1 MGWFDDAHTLALIH
15 GAILFFGLVLY
26 AILGGADFGGGIW
39 DLLARGPRADQQR
52 TAVSVAIGPIW
63 EANHVWLIFVIV
75 LTFTIF
81 PPVFAA
87 LSEALYWPLLLAL
100 VGIVLRGAS
109 FVFRQ
114 GSVPATRSW
123 RLWRLVFAVSSA
135 ATPLFFG
142 LTAAA
147 ISSGDI
153 RVVDGEQATA
163 PVSAWLGPFPIVI
176 GLTAMAACAFLAAVY
191 LTLETEGEV
200 AEDFRRRAVWSGTAV
215 GVLTLIALPLVYRD
229 APVVW
234 EGFWGWIAVV
244 AIPLMIVLATVTG
257 VAMLRRRYLVARM
270 AAVLEVSVVLSGWM
284 LAQFPYLVVPGLE
297 FDATAGPLATMQAV
311 LIVYIIGAVLL
322 APALAFLLLIFKSE
336 RPVIGRRT
344 DQRVTRR

>member
-1 MGWFDDAHTLALIH
+1 MAWFDDAHTLATIH

-52 TAVSVAIGPIW
+52 RAVSVAIGPIW

-114 GSVPATRSW
+114 GSDPATRSW
-123 RLWRLVFAVSSA
+123 RVWQTVFAVSSA
-135 ATPLFFG
+135 VTPLFFG

-153 RVVDGEQATA
+153 HVVDGERTTA
-163 PVSAWLGPFPIVI
+163 LLSAYLGPFPIVI
-176 GLTAMAACAFLAAVY
+176 GLTAVAACAFLAAVY
-191 LTLETEGEV
+191 LTLETEGAV
-200 AEDFRRRAVWSGTAV
+200 AEDFRRRAVGSGLVV
-215 GVLTLIALPLVYRD
+215 GALTLIALPLVHRD

-234 EGFWGWIAVV
+234 DGFWGPIAVA
-244 AIPLMIVLATVTG
+244 AIPLMLVLATVSG
-257 VAMLRRRYLVARM
+257 VAVLRRRYLVARV
-270 AAVLEVSVVLSGWM
+270 AAVLEVAVVLCGWM
-284 LAQFPYLVVPGLE
+284 LAQYPYLVVDDLT
-297 FDATAGPLATMQAV
+297 FDATASPLATLRAV
-311 LIVYIIGAVLL
+311 LVVYVVGAVLL
-322 APALAFLLLIFKSE
+322 APSLAFLLLIFKSE
-336 RPVIGRRT
+336 RPVIGRRSS
-344 DQRVTRR
+344 Q